1 MADRRST
8 MALFMSFAAAAIIL
22 AAVGIYG
29 LVSYSVSQ
37 RGYEMGVRMALGA
50 TQANIVALILL
61 QGLRVA
67 EVGVGAGVIAAI
79 LLTRFLS
86 SLLYGVAAGDPLTFA
101 AVTGLLLGIAAA
113 ASAVPAWRAAQAD
126 VTKSLRAD

>member
-1 MADRRST
+1 M
-8 MALFMSFAAAAIIL
+8 
-22 AAVGIYG
+22 
-29 LVSYSVSQ
+29 
-37 RGYEMGVRMALGA
+37 
-50 TQANIVALILL
+50 
-61 QGLRVA
+61 
-67 EVGVGAGVIAAI
+67 GVGAGVIAAI